1 MDLPGKGEGPF
12 LFYKAGEVMYKAEK
26 VKEVEL
32 IADKVKSAKVVVFA
46 DFQSLRAS
54 DVIKLRQGTKAQQGE
69 VRVTKNTIINLA
81 FKKLGYSQPDLRGFT
96 GIIFGYEDMIS
107 PVKFLVDFGRDK
119 PTIFRIKGGFVEGN
133 LLDAMAMFSLS
144 TLPGRE
150 VLLGQV
156 TFMMKSPISNF
167 LNVLNG
173 PLRGLIQALKMIE
186 QQKGGL
192 N

>member
-1 MDLPGKGEGPF
+1 
-12 LFYKAGEVMYKAEK
+12 MYKAEK

-32 IADKVKSAKVVVFA
+32 IADKVKTAKVVVFT
-46 DFQSLRAS
+46 DFQALSAPE
-54 DVIKLRQGTKAQQGE
+54 VVKLRQGIRAQRGE

-107 PVKFLVDFGRDK
+107 PVKFLVDFGKDK
-119 PTIFRIKGGFVEGN
+119 TATFRIKGGFIEETH
-133 LLDAMAMFSLS
+133 LDTKAIFNLS

-150 VLLGQV
+150 VLLHQF
-156 TFMMKSPISNF
+156 TYMIKSPISNF

-173 PLRGLIQALKMIE
+173 PLRGLIQALKMI
-186 QQKGGL
+186 QNQKGGL

>member
-1 MDLPGKGEGPF
+1 M
-12 LFYKAGEVMYKAEK
+12 V
-26 VKEVEL
+26 
-32 IADKVKSAKVVVFA
+32 
-46 DFQSLRAS
+46 
-54 DVIKLRQGTKAQQGE
+54 KLRQGARAQQGE
-69 VRVTKNTIINLA
+69 VRVTKNSIINLA

-96 GIIFGYEDMIS
+96 GVILGYEDMIS

-119 PTIFRIKGGFVEGN
+119 PTTFRIKGGFVEGN
-133 LLDAMAMFSLS
+133 LLDSKAMFSLS
-144 TLPGRE
+144 ALPGRE
-150 VLLGQV
+150 VLISQV
-156 TFMMKSPISNF
+156 AFMMKSPISNF